1 MNSVVL
7 RIPELV
13 HQAYTGRRVAGSFG
27 IQWHRMLG
35 MSTPFQFRV
44 GDRVRARAS
53 GFIPART
60 LGTILEILYTV
71 PTMYFVDFDGFTEPR
86 LVRARDLE
94 PAMEESGEK
103 P

>member
-1 MNSVVL
+1 
-7 RIPELV
+7 
-13 HQAYTGRRVAGSFG
+13 
-27 IQWHRMLG
+27 